1 MFDKFMEV
9 GREWGFPAAL
19 LLGLLVAIFV
29 IYRQRQAH
37 EAKLELARQEAA
49 AEAEKAKQEAAA
61 MVEKMRLAH
70 EQKRQDENAAREA
83 MREERMG
90 KRLDVTQE
98 LIQTTMFNQLE
109 KSNSA
114 ITRIGTVA
122 EKMEQVI
129 NQVSRTHESL
139 VESNKL
145 VVQHCTGAKT

>member
-19 LLGLLVAIFV
+19 LFGLCVAIFV
-29 IYRQRQAH
+29 IYRQRSAH
-37 EAKLELARQEAA
+37 ERKLEEARQTADDL
-49 AEAEKAKQEAAA
+49 AEKL
-61 MVEKMRLAH
+61 RLEH
-70 EQKRQDENAAREA
+70 EQKKEDEAMRREA
-83 MREERMG
+83 IREERMG